1 MGQIENYIADLQNVQ
16 DLYNLNWVLPYGS
29 AYATANTQFKAT
41 LQSQA
46 DWDKMKMELFMTAA
60 TIGFGAGL
68 GAMFGKAATVGSV
81 AVDQAL
87 TAVCNRNMERTFNAM
102 ARISASV
109 PGTFIVSQIWD
120 TLGSKIGTAA
130 KDQVQALVTRAPASA
145 AIRDPQVMQN
155 DMTAYVLRTKTAA
168 HAVAADIRDNRNMT
182 EAEKDT
188 VARQMRAA
196 PFFADAPRS
205 DVIGNRQVAA
215 DTMELAFLMVLV
227 MDSDYIEEHTD
238 WQRGARDGTTTRR
251 LGGVSLSTSDPRY
264 GVTAPMRSTSGLGAS
279 SNTITYVAYDRPGG
293 RILDRINVLHNQ
305 RLGSTF
311 FPNGWLDFQS
321 YGRDE
326 IARAERALARLNQQ
340 VLGPGNI

>member
-87 TAVCNRNMERTFNAM
+87 TVVCNRNMERTFNAM

-109 PGTFIVSQIWD
+109 PGTFVVSQIWD

-130 KDQVQALVTRAPASA
+130 KDQVQSLVTRPPAAA

-155 DMTAYVLRTKTAA
+155 DMTAYVLRAKTAA
-168 HAVAADIRDNRNMT
+168 HAVAADIRDNRTMS

-188 VARQMRAA
+188 VATQMRAA

-205 DVIGNRQVAA
+205 DVIGNRQRAA

-238 WQRGARDGTTTRR
+238 WQQGARDGTRTRR
-251 LGGVSLSTSDPRY
+251 LGGVSVPTTDPSY
-264 GVTAPMRSTSGLGAS
+264 GVTAAPRSSFGPGY
-279 SNTITYVAYDRPGG
+279 SNTTLTYIAYDKPGT
-293 RILDRINVLHNQ
+293 RILDRINTLYGQ
-305 RLGSTF
+305 RIGGVF
-311 FPNGWLDFQS
+311 FPNGFFDFNT
-321 YGRDE
+321 YGRNE
-326 IARAERALARLNQQ
+326 IAKAERTLAQLNQQ